1 MASIPGSHYDIFAP
15 GQTVNFGVT
24 YEPTSFAPP
33 VPGEFNLE
41 VIINATGTGN
51 YPTPPGYQG
60 VLIESVPGKT
70 VPPTVTM
77 LHGNYGLVDAGGN
90 DRIFLGDGSESVQ
103 GASGDTLAG
112 GTGLNQFLDAHLGNQ
127 SVTGG
132 SGGTE
137 TIFGGP
143 GDTIRGGSGGNETI
157 GGRPGDTIIGGSG
170 GNESIDGSQG
180 GQSIVGGTG
189 GNETIWGGPGD
200 TIHGGSGGNETLAG
214 VSGETITGGAANT
227 FFDAT
232 AGNDS
237 ILAGGGNSTMFGG
250 AHDTVQGVSGGSAS
264 IGFAGGNE
272 TFWDDGATAGRHDSI
287 STFSQA
293 GGDRVSLNSL
303 TDTPA
308 GVAGTAVTDGSGN
321 TTVTLHDGST
331 ITFIG
336 ISTIN
341 NTFFT
346 TH

>member
-1 MASIPGSHYDIFAP
+1 MASIPGSHYEIFAP
-15 GQTVNFGVT
+15 GQTVNFGLT
-24 YEPTSFAPP
+24 YDANSFAPP

-70 VPPTVTM
+70 IPPTATM
-77 LHGNYGLVDAGGN
+77 LHGDYGLIDAGGN
-90 DRIFLGDGSESVQ
+90 NRIFLGDGSESVQ

-137 TIFGGP
+137 TIFGGT
-143 GDTIRGGSGGNETI
+143 GDAIRGGSGGNETI

-200 TIHGGSGGNETLAG
+200 TIHGGSGGNETLA
-214 VSGETITGGAANT
+214 VLSGETITGGAANT

-272 TFWDDGATAGRHDSI
+272 PSWTIGRQPAAPARSPRSSKAVGIGAPWTALPDSR
-287 STFSQA
+287 A
-293 GGDRVSLNSL
+293 AA
-303 TDTPA
+303 P
-308 GVAGTAVTDGSGN
+308 GTAAK
-321 TTVTLHDGST
+321 
-331 ITFIG
+331 
-336 ISTIN
+336 
-341 NTFFT
+341 
-346 TH
+346 

>member
-1 MASIPGSHYDIFAP
+1 MASIPGSHYEIFAP
-15 GQTVNFGVT
+15 GQTVNFGLT
-24 YEPTSFAPP
+24 YDANSFAPP

-60 VLIESVPGKT
+60 VLIESVAGKT
-70 VPPTVTM
+70 IPPTVTM
-77 LHGNYGLVDAGGN
+77 LHGNYGLIDAGGN

-132 SGGTE
+132 SGGTA
-137 TIFGGP
+137 P
-143 GDTIRGGSGGNETI
+143 
-157 GGRPGDTIIGGSG
+157 
-170 GNESIDGSQG
+170 
-180 GQSIVGGTG
+180 
-189 GNETIWGGPGD
+189 
-200 TIHGGSGGNETLAG
+200 
-214 VSGETITGGAANT
+214 
-227 FFDAT
+227 
-232 AGNDS
+232 
-237 ILAGGGNSTMFGG
+237 ILAGGGNFTMFGG

>member
-1 MASIPGSHYDIFAP
+1 MASIPGSHYEIFAP
-15 GQTVNFGVT
+15 GQTVNFGLT
-24 YEPTSFAPP
+24 YDANSFAPP

-70 VPPTVTM
+70 IPPTVTM
-77 LHGNYGLVDAGGN
+77 LHGDYGLIDAGGN

-137 TIFGGP
+137 TIFGGT

-200 TIHGGSGGNETLAG
+200 TTTA
-214 VSGETITGGAANT
+214 GAA
-227 FFDAT
+227 AT
-232 AGNDS
+232 KHS
-237 ILAGGGNSTMFGG
+237 LASPARRSPAAPRTPSSMRRRATTRSWPAAATPRCLAALTIRSKACRADRRRSALPAATKHSGTM
-250 AHDTVQGVSGGSAS
+250 ARQRAATTRSPRSA
-264 IGFAGGNE
+264 
-272 TFWDDGATAGRHDSI
+272 R
-287 STFSQA
+287 
-293 GGDRVSLNSL
+293 
-303 TDTPA
+303 P
-308 GVAGTAVTDGSGN
+308 VAIAS
-321 TTVTLHDGST
+321 H
-331 ITFIG
+331 
-336 ISTIN
+336 
-341 NTFFT
+341 
-346 TH
+346 

>member
-1 MASIPGSHYDIFAP
+1 MASIPGSHYEIFAP
-15 GQTVNFGVT
+15 GQTVNFGLT
-24 YEPTSFAPP
+24 YDANSFAPP

-70 VPPTVTM
+70 IPPTVTM
-77 LHGNYGLVDAGGN
+77 LHGDYGLIDAGGN

-132 SGGTE
+132 SGGT
-137 TIFGGP
+137 
-143 GDTIRGGSGGNETI
+143 
-157 GGRPGDTIIGGSG
+157 
-170 GNESIDGSQG
+170 
-180 GQSIVGGTG
+180 
-189 GNETIWGGPGD
+189 ETIWGGPGD

>member
-1 MASIPGSHYDIFAP
+1 LICLAAHRRAGFRP
-15 GQTVNFGVT
+15 VT
-24 YEPTSFAPP
+24 Y
-33 VPGEFNLE
+33 
-41 VIINATGTGN
+41 
-51 YPTPPGYQG
+51 
-60 VLIESVPGKT
+60 
-70 VPPTVTM
+70 
-77 LHGNYGLVDAGGN
+77 
-90 DRIFLGDGSESVQ
+90 
-103 GASGDTLAG
+103 
-112 GTGLNQFLDAHLGNQ
+112 
-127 SVTGG
+127 
-132 SGGTE
+132 
-137 TIFGGP
+137 
-143 GDTIRGGSGGNETI
+143 I

>member
-1 MASIPGSHYDIFAP
+1 MASIPGSHYEIFAP
-15 GQTVNFGVT
+15 GQTVNFGLT
-24 YEPTSFAPP
+24 YDANSFAPP

-70 VPPTVTM
+70 IPPTVTM
-77 LHGNYGLVDAGGN
+77 LHGDYGLIDAGGN

-112 GTGLNQFLDAHLGNQ
+112 GTGLNQFLDAHFGNQ
-127 SVTGG
+127 SAPAG
-132 SGGTE
+132 SG
-137 TIFGGP
+137 
-143 GDTIRGGSGGNETI
+143 
-157 GGRPGDTIIGGSG
+157 
-170 GNESIDGSQG
+170 SI
-180 GQSIVGGTG
+180 
-189 GNETIWGGPGD
+189 W
-200 TIHGGSGGNETLAG
+200 
-214 VSGETITGGAANT
+214 
-227 FFDAT
+227 
-232 AGNDS
+232 
-237 ILAGGGNSTMFGG
+237 AGGGNSTMFGG

>member
-1 MASIPGSHYDIFAP
+1 MASIPGSHYEIFAP
-15 GQTVNFGVT
+15 GQTVNFGLT
-24 YEPTSFAPP
+24 YDANSFAPP
-33 VPGEFNLE
+33 VPGEFHLE
-41 VIINATGTGN
+41 GIINATGTRN

-60 VLIESVPGKT
+60 VLIESVPGKPI
-70 VPPTVTM
+70 PPTVTM
-77 LHGNYGLVDAGGN
+77 LHGDYGLIDAGGN

-137 TIFGGP
+137 TIFGGT

-157 GGRPGDTIIGGSG
+157 WGRPGDTI
-170 GNESIDGSQG
+170 N
-180 GQSIVGGTG
+180 
-189 GNETIWGGPGD
+189 
-200 TIHGGSGGNETLAG
+200 GGSGGNETLAG

>member
-1 MASIPGSHYDIFAP
+1 MASIPGSHYDVFAP
-15 GQTVNFGVT
+15 GQTVNFNLT
-24 YEPTSFAPP
+24 YDPNSFGPP

-90 DRIFLGDGSESVQ
+90 DQIFLGDGSESVQ

-143 GDTIRGGSGGNETI
+143 GDTIHGGSGGNETI
-157 GGRPGDTIIGGSG
+157 ASGGGDTIIGGSG
-170 GNESIDGSQG
+170 GNEFIDGTQG

-200 TIHGGSGGNETLAG
+200 TIQGGSGGNERLPASPARRSPAAPPTPSSMRPRAATRSWPAAATPRCLAA
-214 VSGETITGGAANT
+214 VTIQSKACRADRHRSALPAATKRSGTMARQRAAT
-227 FFDAT
+227 TRSPRSARPAAT
-232 AGNDS
+232 AS
-237 ILAGGGNSTMFGG
+237 
-250 AHDTVQGVSGGSAS
+250 
-264 IGFAGGNE
+264 
-272 TFWDDGATAGRHDSI
+272 R
-287 STFSQA
+287 
-293 GGDRVSLNSL
+293 
-303 TDTPA
+303 
-308 GVAGTAVTDGSGN
+308 
-321 TTVTLHDGST
+321 
-331 ITFIG
+331 
-336 ISTIN
+336 
-341 NTFFT
+341 
-346 TH
+346 